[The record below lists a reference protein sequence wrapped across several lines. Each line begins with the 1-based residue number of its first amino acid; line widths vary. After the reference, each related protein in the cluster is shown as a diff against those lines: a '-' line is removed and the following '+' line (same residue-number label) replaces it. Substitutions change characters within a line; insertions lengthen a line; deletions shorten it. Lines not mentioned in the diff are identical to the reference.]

1 MNRKIRYLVK
11 TIRKRNKTTLTIY
24 VYHKGKRYTTW
35 SNINPNKLLSILGIN
50 YSGRDIIIYYDK
62 E

>member
-11 TIRKRNKTTLTIY
+11 TIRKRNKVVLTIY
-24 VYHKGKRYTTW
+24 TYYGGKRYSTW
-35 SNINPNKLLSILGIN
+35 SNINPNKLLSILRIN

>member
-11 TIRKRNKTTLTIY
+11 TIRKRNKVVLTIHTY
-24 VYHKGKRYTTW
+24 YGGKRYSTW

-50 YSGRDIIIYYDK
+50 YSGRDITIYQD
-62 E
+62 